1 MEDLGGMAVSTGPT
15 GQARAGARRRLFKL
29 HQSVGAGIAAALLMV
44 ALSGVVLIFRA
55 SFRRPPPVAPDVA
68 APLGIEA
75 LLARAT
81 AEAGGEAITDITL
94 AVEPGEPYVFFV
106 DDDAETAIY
115 MAADGAVLE
124 RRETANGPMRFW
136 FRLHTGELL
145 GLPGQGIA
153 LAAGVGSVALI
164 ASGLGMMWSRRRRRS

>member
-1 MEDLGGMAVSTGPT
+1 MSTGPG
-15 GQARAGARRRLFKL
+15 GQTRASARRRLFRL
-29 HQSVGAGIAAALLMV
+29 HQSVGAGIAAVLLLI
-44 ALSGVVLIFRA
+44 ASSGVVLIFRA
-55 SFRRPPPVAPDVA
+55 CFRRPPPVAPAVA
-68 APLGIEA
+68 APLGLEA

-81 AEAGGEAITDITL
+81 AEAGGEAITDVTL

-145 GLPGQGIA
+145 GLPGQGLA
-153 LAAGVGSVALI
+153 LAAGVGSAALI
-164 ASGLGMMWSRRRRRS
+164 ASGLGMMWSRRRRRR

>member
-1 MEDLGGMAVSTGPT
+1 MF
-15 GQARAGARRRLFKL
+15 RL

-44 ALSGVVLIFRA
+44 AASGVVLIFRA
-55 SFRRPPPVAPDVA
+55 AFRRPTPVAPEVA
-68 APLGIEA
+68 APLGLEA

-115 MAADGAVLE
+115 MAADGSVLE
-124 RRETANGPMRFW
+124 RRETARGPMRLVFK
-136 FRLHTGELL
+136 LHTGELL
-145 GLPGQGIA
+145 GLPGQGLA
-153 LAAGVGSVALI
+153 LAAGVGSVALV
-164 ASGLGMMWSRRRRRS
+164 ASGLGMIWSRRRRRT